1 MFEVYLYEYVEY
13 LGRNLY
19 IKMPLGHRTSS
30 LRTSSE
36 RLTYIQFRLAI
47 FCREGDLSGYS
58 NIATR

>member
-13 LGRNLY
+13 LVRNLY
-19 IKMPLGHRTSS
+19 IKMPPGHRTSS

-47 FCREGDLSGYS
+47 FCREGDLSGYR